1 MDPHVVAINV
11 RRRLLLDP
19 RIELETDSSFQVFL
33 ELLGGPAMPYEQ
45 EVQPRPLAMLAQL
58 VRVTEDFGNTF
69 DNWQHLVPAHKNIQ
83 ASGQMRIGRKSA
95 AHAQRETHLRPAG
108 HSAPDRG

>member
-33 ELLGGPAMPYEQ
+33 EILGGPAMPEEQ
-45 EVQPRPLAMLAQL
+45 EFQPRPLAMLAQL
-58 VRVTEDFGNTF
+58 ARITEDFGNTF
-69 DNWQHLVPAHKNIQ
+69 DNSQHLVPAHNNIQ
-83 ASGQMRIGRKSA
+83 TSGQMRIGRKSA
-95 AHAQRETHLRPAG
+95 AHAQRDTHLRPAG
-108 HSAPDRG
+108 RSPSD